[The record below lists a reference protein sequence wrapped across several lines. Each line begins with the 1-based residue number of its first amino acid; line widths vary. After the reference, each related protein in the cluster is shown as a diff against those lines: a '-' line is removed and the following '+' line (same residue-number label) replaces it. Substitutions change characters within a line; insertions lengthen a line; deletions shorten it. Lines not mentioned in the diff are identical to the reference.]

1 MTEETTRHRECRY
14 IHCNNPIPPRSRS
27 DKVYCHR
34 RCKELDAQYRKFHNL
49 EKKKWEC
56 TQS

>member
-34 RCKELDAQYRKFHNL
+34 KCKELDAQYRKFHNL
-49 EKKKWEC
+49 ENKHDK
-56 TQS
+56 